1 MIVFSLGQSKQEVS
15 VDALMQRMRNLSQK
29 RNECSETELNDR
41 FKTVEMQVNDQK
53 KKNISKHSDN
63 FHLLMH

>member
-53 KKNISKHSDN
+53 EKNISKHSDN
-63 FHLLMH
+63 FHLLML

>member
-53 KKNISKHSDN
+53 KKNIRKHSQFPFAN
-63 FHLLMH
+63 A